1 MLDYKY
7 AYTLFHD
14 GSLALSE
21 CESHGCLV
29 DVEHTKREYENTQK
43 KMKEIENEIFS
54 KNIGKYWKSKYGIKA
69 SIDSPMQVIHI
80 LYEKLGLWASNQPK
94 TKKPSVDKA
103 WLSKINHPLAKKI
116 LEYRKWQKV
125 GRTYLLPILREMQE
139 DGRVRF
145 FYPLLFTRS
154 YRSSSGDGR
163 ADEGN
168 RSSSGNAQNYPKTPT
183 WLMKIARGCILPDKD
198 CCIYSRDYSGL
209 EVRGA
214 CAYHSDSK
222 MIKDLITG
230 HDSHSE
236 LAKETFMLS
245 DTQWENI
252 KKELGDK
259 ELKNIRQ
266 VQKNRFTFALQ
277 YNDFFGQIAP
287 SLWNALDEE
296 KLKYS
301 KTMTLKEYLI
311 KKLEN
316 SNLEKEIKNK
326 LIPIKLKENPSE
338 KELQRKEYQKKQI
351 DFIKT
356 FLHIDTSKG
365 IDILNKEDK
374 IKIIFMY
381 HIKNVEDN
389 FWKVKHP
396 EYYKWKQDIYKSFLE
411 NGYIDSLTGFR
422 YLGNLTKNQ
431 INNMPIQGSSF
442 HILLWALI
450 EIQKEFK
457 KRNLKSTILSQIH
470 DQLLINA
477 HYTEINIVDEI
488 TKDIMENKTIEHFKW
503 VNVPLPTEAEMT
515 PYNIAWSYETPKDK
529 IETMRKLLKENEQE
543 AYDYCINEIKWN
555 DEEIKKIFNEE
566 KKYLKI
572 LENSPKNACKFLVE
586 ELEYNKEQAIEITK
600 TELKY
605 LKERQKKVKD
615 ESN

>member
-1 MLDYKY
+1 
-7 AYTLFHD
+7 
-14 GSLALSE
+14 
-21 CESHGCLV
+21 
-29 DVEHTKREYENTQK
+29 
-43 KMKEIENEIFS
+43 
-54 KNIGKYWKSKYGIKA
+54 
-69 SIDSPMQVIHI
+69 
-80 LYEKLGLWASNQPK
+80 
-94 TKKPSVDKA
+94 
-103 WLSKINHPLAKKI
+103 
-116 LEYRKWQKV
+116 
-125 GRTYLLPILREMQE
+125 
-139 DGRVRF
+139 
-145 FYPLLFTRS
+145 
-154 YRSSSGDGR
+154 
-163 ADEGN
+163 
-168 RSSSGNAQNYPKTPT
+168 
-183 WLMKIARGCILPDKD
+183 
-198 CCIYSRDYSGL
+198 
-209 EVRGA
+209 
-214 CAYHSDSK
+214 
-222 MIKDLITG
+222 
-230 HDSHSE
+230 
-236 LAKETFMLS
+236 
-245 DTQWENI
+245 
-252 KKELGDK
+252 
-259 ELKNIRQ
+259 
-266 VQKNRFTFALQ
+266 
-277 YNDFFGQIAP
+277 
-287 SLWNALDEE
+287 
-296 KLKYS
+296 
-301 KTMTLKEYLI
+301 
-311 KKLEN
+311 
-316 SNLEKEIKNK
+316 
-326 LIPIKLKENPSE
+326 
-338 KELQRKEYQKKQI
+338 
-351 DFIKT
+351 
-356 FLHIDTSKG
+356 
-365 IDILNKEDK
+365 
-374 IKIIFMY
+374 MY